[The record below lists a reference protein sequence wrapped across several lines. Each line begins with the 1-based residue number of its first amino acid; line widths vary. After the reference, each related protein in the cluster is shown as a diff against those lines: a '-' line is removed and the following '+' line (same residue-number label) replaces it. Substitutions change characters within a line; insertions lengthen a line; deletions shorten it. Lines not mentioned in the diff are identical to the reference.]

1 MYRVRRSLA
10 DVSVLT
16 RVIAAAIAA
25 SACGGA
31 VRTSG
36 TGPGGGAVSDS
47 GGDST
52 VPGADAANGDDATA
66 SCDFGED
73 GFAPI
78 PMGNCGA
85 ALVNVTD
92 AGLPSGIDPSA
103 IPDIRCWDFS
113 YRPNAACC
121 GAQIVNRYACQYCLN
136 GGLAE
141 QTCGWSVSDPCV
153 TDVNEAADACAGW
166 CNSAA
171 PTDAVGRDLG
181 TPFSCFLEPWD
192 GSGPII
198 GECGANGSGC
208 NGGRPPRSFRPRRTR
223 ASSRTAAELSI
234 AAQFEAASVCAFDA
248 LARDLERFGAPRSLV
263 ASARRAAR
271 DEARHARAMTR
282 AAKRYG
288 CTPPRVRAKAGSA
301 ASLAALAM
309 QNADE
314 GCVRET
320 FSAAV
325 TVLQAQTAH
334 DPALRRT
341 MHRIARDELRHAAF
355 SWRLHDW
362 FLSRLPATGRRR
374 LAAVRRRALDGI
386 DAELVSAPAANPELG
401 MPGPL
406 ALRVLLREMRG
417 HLS

>member
-1 MYRVRRSLA
+1 
-10 DVSVLT
+10 
-16 RVIAAAIAA
+16 
-25 SACGGA
+25 
-31 VRTSG
+31 
-36 TGPGGGAVSDS
+36 
-47 GGDST
+47 
-52 VPGADAANGDDATA
+52 
-66 SCDFGED
+66 
-73 GFAPI
+73 
-78 PMGNCGA
+78 
-85 ALVNVTD
+85 
-92 AGLPSGIDPSA
+92 
-103 IPDIRCWDFS
+103 
-113 YRPNAACC
+113 
-121 GAQIVNRYACQYCLN
+121 LN

-171 PTDAVGRDLG
+171 PTDAVGRGLG

-198 GECGANGSGC
+198 GECGVNGSGC

-271 DEARHARAMTR
+271 DETRHARAMTR

-288 CTPPRVRAKAGSA
+288 CTPPRVRAKARTA
-301 ASLAALAM
+301 TSLAALAM

-341 MHRIARDELRHAAF
+341 MRRIARDELRHAAF

-362 FLSRLPATGRRR
+362 FLSRLPATARRR
-374 LAAVRRRALDGI
+374 LAAVRRRAVDGI
-386 DAELVSAPAANPELG
+386 DADLVSAPAANPELG

-406 ALRVLLREMRG
+406 ALRALLREMRG